1 MHTSYRALNH
11 CQLVLAICLLSG
23 VSACGTTRA
32 IPLPAEPCSSL
43 AEPILGRK
51 TVHAVLPSTGDAAQD
66 WQLYGVAETGQL
78 NIANNDKADGFAIIK
93 KCEER
98 DRRAYAKIT
107 APWWAFWR

>member
-1 MHTSYRALNH
+1 MQSAKLILLTATAL
-11 CQLVLAICLLSG
+11 LAASCAS
-23 VSACGTTRA
+23 SRA

-51 TVHAVLPSTGDAAQD
+51 TAHAALPSTGDVAQD